1 MICRILII
9 SQFPLTQLLRFAIIL
24 KGRGKY
30 ERLPGPRITLRISIL
45 ASGSSGNSTLLETDS
60 TCLLVDAG
68 LSRKE
73 TLRRLV
79 ALGVQPEHLDGI
91 LISHEHTDHTNGLPQ
106 LLVHWQATAYITE
119 LTHNEI
125 VRTLPDEAG
134 KKIDRVEHIRA
145 GERFTIGDIEISPFS
160 VPHDAADPVGY
171 AFRTND
177 TKLAIVTDLGYLP
190 ELVKH
195 HLRECDCLILES
207 NHDLEMLKVGP
218 YPWHIKQ
225 RVMSRT
231 GHLSNHIVSEYLA
244 DPEGFDARAR
254 FLVLAHVSE
263 TNNNPDL
270 VHLSA
275 VEALN
280 RRPPEAAFRGELLVA
295 SQRSPLGPLVL

>member
-1 MICRILII
+1 MTPP
-9 SQFPLTQLLRFAIIL
+9 SRFAIIL
-24 KGRGKY
+24 KCRCGR
-30 ERLPGPRITLRISIL
+30 ERWTRPRISLRISIL
-45 ASGSSGNSTLLETDS
+45 ASGSSGNSTLLETER

-68 LSRKE
+68 LGRKE
-73 TLRRLV
+73 TFRRLA
-79 ALGVQPEHLDGI
+79 ALGIKPERLDGI
-91 LISHEHTDHTNGLPQ
+91 LISHEHTDHSSGLPQ
-106 LLVHWQATAYITE
+106 LSGHWRATAYLTE
-119 LTHNEI
+119 LTHREI
-125 VRTLPDEAG
+125 VRILPDGAG

-171 AFRTND
+171 AFRTNG

-218 YPWHIKQ
+218 YPWYIKQ

-244 DPEGFDARAR
+244 DPEGFDACAR

-280 RRPPEAAFRGELLVA
+280 RRPAESAFRGELLVA
-295 SQRSPLGPLVL
+295 SQRTPLGPLVL